1 MGGIGRLVGAF
12 SCVLLARFY
21 VTYPSDERIWGVS
34 ADRGRGSA
42 QVGTWVGLG
51 GARSRKRRDEPAG
64 PP

>member
-51 GARSRKRRDEPAG
+51 GARSR
-64 PP
+64 